1 VRRLLNLLPPGTVAV
16 GGGLAVLGA
25 AAYVHLAIAGHTLDR
40 ADMSSVSVLWS
51 IVFSVGPGLFFPIEQ
66 EIARLVAARR
76 VAGDPAGPVLRRGA
90 ALAGGLLAVLLLV
103 TAAASGPLSD
113 RLLDGDTGLV
123 WALCGA
129 FVGLA
134 LAHTTRGVL
143 AGLGHFGWYGIQ
155 LGADGALRIAMA
167 AVVGALGVRS
177 ALWFGLVLVVAPILS
192 VLLTLPPVRRAIGPG
207 RPVGWTDLV
216 RGLGLLT
223 VSALLAQLVVNVA
236 VINVRLIAPDDAV
249 VAGALLSALV
259 LVRVP
264 LFVFASL
271 QASLLPGLA
280 TLVASGDLVG
290 HRRLLTRALGVVTAL
305 GAGGGVI
312 AVAVGPW
319 LVRLLFDAPDVLHA
333 ADFAWL
339 AAGTVAY
346 LWAMVLGQGVLA
358 LGRHRAQALAWV
370 AGTVA
375 LVAVTLIPGGIAQ
388 RVELAY
394 AIGSVVVAA
403 AMAWVLARTTAANTR
418 AEMAATTLG
427 GVS

>member
-1 VRRLLNLLPPGTVAV
+1 MRRLLRILPPGTVAV
-16 GGGLAVLGA
+16 GGGLAVLGV
-25 AAYVHLAIAGHTLDR
+25 AAYVHLAVAGHTLDR
-40 ADMSSVSVLWS
+40 ASMSSVSVLWS

-76 VAGDPAGPVLRRGA
+76 VAGDPPGPVLRRGA
-90 ALAGGLLAVLLLV
+90 MLAGGLLIALV
-103 TAAASGPLSD
+103 GATAATAGPLAD
-113 RLLDGDTGLV
+113 RLLGGDTGLV

-155 LGADGALRIAMA
+155 LGVDGALRIGLA
-167 AVVGALGVRS
+167 AAIGALGVRS
-177 ALWFGLVLVVAPILS
+177 ALWFSLVLVIAPVLS
-192 VLLTLPPVRRAIGPG
+192 VLVTLPPVRRAIGPG
-207 RPVGWTDLV
+207 RPVGWPDLV

-236 VINVRLIAPDDAV
+236 VVNVRLIAPDDVV

-280 TLVASGDLVG
+280 TLVASGDRAG
-290 HRRLLTRALGVVTAL
+290 YRRLMARALGVVTAL
-305 GAGGGVI
+305 GAAGGIV
-312 AVAVGPW
+312 AVAAGPR
-319 LVRLLFDAPDVLHA
+319 LSRLLFDAPDVLTS
-333 ADFAWL
+333 ADFCWL
-339 AAGTVAY
+339 AAGTLAY
-346 LWAMVLGQGVLA
+346 LCAMVLGQGVLA

-370 AGTVA
+370 VGTAA
-375 LVAVTLIPGGIAQ
+375 LVIATLAPVGLAL
-388 RVELAY
+388 RVELGY
-394 AIGSVVVAA
+394 AAGSFVVALS
-403 AMAWVLARTTAANTR
+403 MAWVLARATPAADR
-418 AEMAATTLG
+418 DAPLAAG
-427 GVS
+427 RVPA